1 MDKGVAVVRADIYDD
16 MGKHKSTGVKMEY
29 RSNFEDYL
37 EKAETGACGRALS
50 ALGYGSL
57 QCFDLEEGVEKGR
70 IVDAPVSI
78 KDDGGNGNVLPNVT
92 PLKVK
97 VEHNGGN
104 GNNGNGKATANQVR
118 YLGDLCRDLGI
129 KPQMDFSK
137 ITREHA
143 SQLIDGLELERNSR
157 KNSRN

>member
-1 MDKGVAVVRADIYDD
+1 
-16 MGKHKSTGVKMEY
+16 
-29 RSNFEDYL
+29 
-37 EKAETGACGRALS
+37 
-50 ALGYGSL
+50 
-57 QCFDLEEGVEKGR
+57 
-70 IVDAPVSI
+70 
-78 KDDGGNGNVLPNVT
+78 GNVLPNVT

-104 GNNGNGKATANQVR
+104 GNNGNGNATANQIR
-118 YLGDLCRDLGI
+118 YLIDLCKDLSI